1 MFTITSNPFAEMTQ
15 GLSGQPQTEQLQTIV
30 HEPVIRKNYD
40 YDDEYEYK
48 KSSSSG
54 WWTVVIVLLFLLS
67 GIGLFFWLY
76 SNYQEKNE
84 EERKKL
90 EEEQKKLAETKKE
103 ITS

>member
-1 MFTITSNPFAEMTQ
+1 VFIVTSNPFAEMTQ
-15 GLSGQPQTEQLQTIV
+15 GLSGQQNTEQVQPVV
-30 HEPVIRKNYD
+30 HQPVIRKEYG
-40 YDDEYEYK
+40 DDYEYK

-54 WWTVVIVLLFLLS
+54 WWTAIFVVIILLS

-76 SNYQEKNE
+76 SIYQNKKE

-90 EEEQKKLAETKKE
+90 EEEQNKLAEKQKE

>member
-1 MFTITSNPFAEMTQ
+1 MFTVTSNPFAEMTQ
-15 GLSGQPQTEQLQTIV
+15 GLSGQQNTEHVQ
-30 HEPVIRKNYD
+30 PVIRKE
-40 YDDEYEYK
+40 YDDHFEYK

-54 WWTVVIVLLFLLS
+54 WWTVIFIVLLLLS

-76 SNYQEKNE
+76 SIYQNKKE

-90 EEEQKKLAETKKE
+90 EEEQKKLAEKQKE